1 MLRQIIQSIVLL
13 IIAIFLTACASPQVL
28 EYSPNGEIKCMR
40 SAQPSNAQLK
50 ALKDQNFSTIVN
62 LREVHTQAEYAASL
76 GLNYYT
82 LPIQN
87 VQPSPDKVEL
97 FLEILSD
104 ESNYPILIHCGQ
116 GIHRTGVMSAIY
128 RIEMQNWS
136 NEQAADE
143 MVSHLLFYLTLK
155 DVWHCKDFIM
165 NYEKQSDADNTAVR
179 TKHPHTI
186 QGLSE
191 GKRR

>member
-1 MLRQIIQSIVLL
+1 MRHQLIQSIPPL

-136 NEQAADE
+136 NEQAAEE
-143 MVSHLLFYLTLK
+143 MVSNLLFHLTYRN
-155 DVWHCKDFIM
+155 VSHCKDFIL
-165 NYEKQSDADNTAVR
+165 NYEKHSDADNRAVR

-186 QGLSE
+186 
-191 GKRR
+191 